1 MELSNSDVRN
11 TDQIAYWNGPAGER
25 WTKQQEMQ
33 DVVFEPVSRLL
44 IDRANPQ
51 QGERIIDV
59 GCGCGATAIELAAT
73 VGASGH
79 VLGIDI
85 SGSMLARARQLAPKD
100 APVEFVLADATTYPF
115 TPGAV
120 DLLVSRFGVMFFA
133 DPARSFANLRNALRK
148 GGRLTFVCWQEPKN
162 NPWLIEPMKA
172 VYRHVPRL
180 PQLGPEDPGPFS
192 FASPERVN
200 RILAEA
206 GFAGVNMEP
215 HSLLLDISA
224 GGGIEA
230 AVRSAAEIGPAN
242 LALEGQPEEVRAAA
256 VASIRQALAPH
267 QKDAG
272 VWLGAAIWIV
282 TAIAP

>member
-1 MELSNSDVRN
+1 MSIAN
-11 TDQIAYWNGPAGER
+11 TEQAEHWNTGPGVAHWVANQAR
-25 WTKQQEMQ
+25 YDRMHAPFTA
-33 DVVFEPVSRLL
+33 L
-44 IDRANPQ
+44 ILDAAALRPGGNVL
-51 QGERIIDV
+51 DV
-59 GCGCGATAIELAAT
+59 GCGCGGTTLAAARL
-73 VGASGH
+73 VAPGRALGLDLSGP
-79 VLGIDI
+79 
-85 SGSMLARARQLAPKD
+85 MLARAQ
-100 APVEFVLADATTYPF
+100 ADAEAAGLGNAAFRQGDAQVEPLESASFDT
-115 TPGAV
+115 V
-120 DLLVSRFGVMFFA
+120 ISRFGVMFFA

-200 RILAEA
+200 RILVEA

-215 HSLLLDISA
+215 HGLLLDISA

-256 VASIRQALAPH
+256 VASIRLQL
-267 QKDAG
+267 
-272 VWLGAAIWIV
+272 LC
-282 TAIAP
+282 